1 MHIYMDMY
9 TCICMYIYIYTFD
22 CVYFY
27 AYMCMGIHMC
37 MDSCLSN

>member
-37 MDSCLSN
+37 MDSYLSN